1 MTLHRSIIEEAGT
14 VTTTTPDREENLV
27 THRQNGRRQI
37 IPLCMAPAGETVELV
52 EVQGGRKLRK
62 RLADLGFNTGMPL
75 RVVQSGLHGPLIVA
89 VKEDTRL
96 ALGRGMAHRILVA
109 ASDRRQPHFRPPHFE
124 RRARRRHGRHHRARW
139 KPKRW

>member
-1 MTLHRSIIEEAGT
+1 MTLHRSIIEEMGT
-14 VTTTTPDREENLV
+14 VVTTTLDREEDLV
-27 THRQNGRRQI
+27 THGKDRRRQI

-62 RLADLGFNTGMPL
+62 RLADLGFNAGMPL

-89 VKEDTRL
+89 VKEDARL

-109 ASDRRQPHFRPPHFE
+109 SSGRARPHF
-124 RRARRRHGRHHRARW
+124 ARRRGHGRHHRARW